1 MKTFGKR
8 ERSGKKGEVIKYQR
22 NIYLH
27 FFTKYQ
33 KEHDSN
39 FAFEKIVVTKKT
51 LNSLSMLEARGVT
64 FER

>member
-27 FFTKYQ
+27 FFTKHQ

>member
-1 MKTFGKR
+1 MKIFGER
-8 ERSGKKGEVIKYQR
+8 ERSGKKGEVMKYQK

-27 FFTKYQ
+27 FLTKCQ

-51 LNSLSMLEARGVT
+51 LNSLTMLEAREVT

>member
-33 KEHDSN
+33 KEHDKN